1 MAVTERETYMATH
14 DPIFDVSGKTAI
26 VTGASSGLGAMFART
41 LAERG
46 ANVVLAARRE
56 ENLKQVQAEIES
68 SGGSA
73 TSVVCDVA
81 EVEQVQKALAVT
93 KEVFGRPDILV
104 CNAGTAADG
113 GMMPEKVPHDVFEQV
128 VKVNLTGVWHCC
140 REVGAEMLSD
150 RKGGSIINIA
160 SILGLSGQADYPVA
174 YHASKAAVINMTRV
188 LACSWSNRGVRVN
201 AIAPGYFPSEMTD
214 ALLEIPSFRERV
226 ESQSAMARVGQPE
239 ELAGALLLLAS
250 GAGSFITGHTLA
262 VDGGFSASIGATP
275 FGPELGGIFAEM
287 MPDGL
292 GQRIGIE

>member
-1 MAVTERETYMATH
+1 MATH
-14 DPIFDVSGKTAI
+14 DSLFDVSGKTAI
-26 VTGASSGLGAMFART
+26 VTGASSGLGAMFAKT

-56 ENLKQVQAEIES
+56 ENLKQVQAEIEN
-68 SGGSA
+68 SGGIA
-73 TSVVCDVA
+73 ASVACDVTD
-81 EVEQVQKALAVT
+81 VEQVQKALAVT
-93 KEVFGRPDILV
+93 KEKFGRPDILV

-128 VKVNLTGVWHCC
+128 IKVNLTGVWHCC

-150 RKGGSIINIA
+150 GKGGSIINIA

-174 YHASKAAVINMTRV
+174 YHASKAGVINMTRV

-201 AIAPGYFPSEMTD
+201 AIAPGYFPSEMTE
-214 ALLEIPSFRERV
+214 ALLSTPPFRERV
-226 ESQSAMARVGQPE
+226 ESQSAMARVGRPE

-250 GAGSFITGHTLA
+250 GAGSYITGHTLA

-275 FGPELGGIFAEM
+275 FGSELSGLFAEM

-292 GQRIGIE
+292 GKRIGIE